1 MHKLIA
7 LLVLTLLPCVAGAEN
22 HRASVE
28 VTAALPRADAWAV
41 LSDFSLAHNYVP
53 DLVRT
58 EIVSSKQRGIG
69 AHRRV
74 YDEEGGYLEETIV
87 EWIEGEGFVIRLH
100 DGEEPLTP
108 FRHIEFIYALAD
120 SGPAATRIELALVFD
135 MPWGWLGDYLAQ
147 WFIVPMMEDNLVQ
160 VAAGMKYF
168 YETGNRATDE
178 DRQREAAAVQVLPA
192 AIVD

>member
-7 LLVLTLLPCVAGAEN
+7 LLVLTLLPCVAGAQN

>member
-1 MHKLIA
+1 MHKPIA
-7 LLVLTLLPCVAGAEN
+7 LLVMTLLPCVAGAQN

-28 VTAALPRADAWAV
+28 VTAALPRAEAWAV

-53 DLVRT
+53 DLTRT
-58 EIVSSKQRGIG
+58 EIVSAKQRGVG

-74 YDEEGGYLEETIV
+74 YDEDGDYLEETIV
-87 EWIEGEGFVIRLH
+87 EWYEGEGFVISLH
-100 DGEEPLTP
+100 DGEEPMAP
-108 FRHIEFIYALAD
+108 FRHVEFIYALAD
-120 SGPAATRIELALVFD
+120 SGVAATRIELALVFD

-147 WFIVPMMEDNLVQ
+147 WLIVPMMEDNLVQ

>member
-1 MHKLIA
+1 MLRLIA

-22 HRASVE
+22 HRASVD
-28 VTAALPRADAWAV
+28 VTAALPRAEAWAV

-74 YDEEGGYLEETIV
+74 YDEDGDYLEETIV
-87 EWIEGEGFVIRLH
+87 EWYEGEGFVISLH
-100 DGEEPLTP
+100 DGEEPMAP
-108 FRHIEFIYALAD
+108 FRHVEFIYALAD
-120 SGPAATRIELALVFD
+120 SGVAATRIELALVFD

-147 WFIVPMMEDNLVQ
+147 WLIVPMMEDNLAQ

>member
-1 MHKLIA
+1 MHKPIA
-7 LLVLTLLPCVAGAEN
+7 LLVLTLLPCVAGAQN

-28 VTAALPRADAWAV
+28 VTAALPRAEAWAV

-53 DLVRT
+53 DLTRT
-58 EIVSSKQRGIG
+58 EIVSAKQRGVG

-74 YDEEGGYLEETIV
+74 YDEDGDYLEETIV
-87 EWIEGEGFVIRLH
+87 EWYEGEGFVISLH
-100 DGEEPLTP
+100 DGEEPMAP
-108 FRHIEFIYALAD
+108 FRHVEFIYALAD
-120 SGPAATRIELALVFD
+120 SGVAATRIELALVFD

-147 WFIVPMMEDNLVQ
+147 WLIVPMMEDNLVQ

>member
-1 MHKLIA
+1 MLRLIA

-28 VTAALPRADAWAV
+28 VTAALPRAEAWAV

-74 YDEEGGYLEETIV
+74 YDEDGDYLEETIV
-87 EWIEGEGFVIRLH
+87 EWYEGEGFVISLH
-100 DGEEPLTP
+100 DGEEPMAP
-108 FRHIEFIYALAD
+108 FRHVEFIYALAD
-120 SGPAATRIELALVFD
+120 SGVAATRIELALVFD

-147 WFIVPMMEDNLVQ
+147 WLIVPMMEDNLVQ

>member
-1 MHKLIA
+1 MPRLIA

>member
-1 MHKLIA
+1 MLRLIA

-22 HRASVE
+22 HRASVD
-28 VTAALPRADAWAV
+28 VTAALPRAEAWAV

-74 YDEEGGYLEETIV
+74 YDEDGDYLEETIV
-87 EWIEGEGFVIRLH
+87 EWYEGEGFVISLH
-100 DGEEPLTP
+100 DGEEPMAP
-108 FRHIEFIYALAD
+108 FRHVEFIYALAD
-120 SGPAATRIELALVFD
+120 SGVAATRIELALVFD

-147 WFIVPMMEDNLVQ
+147 WLIVPMMEDNLVQ

>member
-1 MHKLIA
+1 MLRLIA

-120 SGPAATRIELALVFD
+120 SGSAATRIELALVFD

>member
-1 MHKLIA
+1 MLRLIA

>member
-1 MHKLIA
+1 MPRLIA
-7 LLVLTLLPCVAGAEN
+7 LLVLTLLPGLAGAEV

-53 DLVRT
+53 DLART
-58 EIVSSKQRGIG
+58 EIVSARQRGVG

-74 YDEEGGYLEETIV
+74 YDEDGDYLEETIV
-87 EWIEGEGFVIRLH
+87 EWHEGKGFVISLH
-100 DGEEPLTP
+100 DGDEPMAP
-108 FRHIEFIYALAD
+108 FRQVDFIYALAD
-120 SGPAATRIELALVFD
+120 SGSAATRIELALVFE